1 MLDKIPF
8 RNIQPPAVQVP
19 NVDPN
24 FVYKIIAAIIL
35 MMVGL
40 AFWKTTIGKVII
52 VGVIVYLVLK
62 VSGHVK

>member
-1 MLDKIPF
+1 MLDKLPL
-8 RNIQPPAVQVP
+8 RDIQPPAVNIP

-35 MMVGL
+35 MVIGL